1 MPTVAKSDQSTGNGI
16 FASYVLKSNDLTF
29 VLTAPYSRTVDKT
42 NSRPALPWYKQ
53 DEAYAFLN
61 KHGLAVRSVGRCCR
75 RKTHCWQALVQ
86 LKEDCSI
93 AGRCCQG
100 LVTQCASHSTGMLD
114 ARKPPDSPRIS

>member
-1 MPTVAKSDQSTGNGI
+1 MAKSDQSTGNGI

-75 RKTHCWQALVQ
+75 LESNSWQALAELRKTVA
-86 LKEDCSI
+86 L
-93 AGRCCQG
+93 QG
-100 LVTQCASHSTGMLD
+100 AAVRG
-114 ARKPPDSPRIS
+114 

>member
-1 MPTVAKSDQSTGNGI
+1 MPTVAKSDQSTSNGV

-75 RKTHCWQALVQ
+75 VRAPVPHFGRPLGQF
-86 LKEDCSI
+86 KEDCGI
-93 AGRCCQG
+93 VG
-100 LVTQCASHSTGMLD
+100 HSC
-114 ARKPPDSPRIS
+114 R

>member
-1 MPTVAKSDQSTGNGI
+1 MCGLCALTLCLGSVCRFSWGLGMPTVAKSDQSTGNGI

-61 KHGLAVRSVGRCCR
+61 KHGLAVKSVGRCLPR
-75 RKTHCWQALVQ
+75 RH
-86 LKEDCSI
+86 
-93 AGRCCQG
+93 GR
-100 LVTQCASHSTGMLD
+100 LL
-114 ARKPPDSPRIS
+114 